1 MKLATVGFAV
11 VTHGG
16 HGDDGLR
23 RGVVLLLHPRV
34 VLVQELRQRGRL
46 GQQLADHVPADVG
59 RLLQPQDV
67 EDAGL
72 DDVDPHLLAVFP
84 EVADGALVL
93 AVRQQPGGLVH
104 LR

>member
-1 MKLATVGFAV
+1 MKPATAGVAV

-16 HGDDGLR
+16 HGDDSLR

-72 DDVDPHLLAVFP
+72 DDVDPHLLAVLS